1 MTAAE
6 PTRWMVQVSD
16 LHKSYGAHLVLK
28 GIDLAVGRGEVVSVI
43 GPSGSGKS
51 TLLSCIN
58 FLEPFE
64 RGEVLIDG
72 APIGWTGAG
81 PARHRMSER
90 ELNAARQRIGIV
102 FQQFNLFSHMTVL
115 QNVIE
120 APMQVKGLSRSEA
133 MEIGRHQLDRVGLSK
148 KASAYPA
155 ELSGGQQQRVA
166 IARALAM
173 QPSVML
179 FDEVTSA
186 LDPELVGEVLCAL
199 SALAR
204 AGMTMIVVTHEMA
217 FAREVSDRVV
227 FMDDGLVVEEGRP
240 DEMLVEPREERTRA
254 FLRRI
259 LRNGRDANPES

>member
-1 MTAAE
+1 MTATR
-6 PTRWMVQVSD
+6 PTQWMVQVSD
-16 LHKSYGAHLVLK
+16 LHKSYGAHAVLK
-28 GIDLAVGRGEVVSVI
+28 GIDLSVGRGEVVSVI

-72 APIGWTGAG
+72 APIGWVGTGT
-81 PARHRMSER
+81 ARRRMSER

-102 FQQFNLFSHMTVL
+102 FQQFNLFSHMSVL

-133 MEIGRHQLDRVGLSK
+133 MEIARHQLDRVGLST

-179 FDEVTSA
+179 FD
-186 LDPELVGEVLCAL
+186 
-199 SALAR
+199 
-204 AGMTMIVVTHEMA
+204 
-217 FAREVSDRVV
+217 
-227 FMDDGLVVEEGRP
+227 
-240 DEMLVEPREERTRA
+240 
-254 FLRRI
+254 
-259 LRNGRDANPES
+259 

>member
-1 MTAAE
+1 MTTVE
-6 PTRWMVQVSD
+6 PARPMVQVRD
-16 LHKSYGAHLVLK
+16 LHKSYGDHAVLR
-28 GIDLAVGRGEVVSVI
+28 GIDLAVARGEVVSVI

-51 TLLSCIN
+51 TLLGCID

-72 APIGWTGAG
+72 APIGWVGSG
-81 PARHRMSER
+81 VQRRRMSER

-102 FQQFNLFSHMTVL
+102 FQQFNLFSHMTAL

-120 APMQVKGLSRSEA
+120 APIQVKGLARAEA
-133 MEIGRHQLDRVGLSK
+133 VEIARQQLDRVGLSK
-148 KASAYPA
+148 KESAYPA

-173 QPSVML
+173 QPKVML

-186 LDPELVGEVLCAL
+186 LDPELVGEVLHAI
-199 SALAR
+199 SDLAR
-204 AGMTMIVVTHEMA
+204 AGMTMIVVTHEMG

-227 FMDDGLVVEEGRP
+227 FMDDGLVVEAGP
-240 DEMLVEPREERTRA
+240 PQQVLVDPREERTRT

-259 LRNGRDANPES
+259 LREERSAR